1 MTPDEHLARAEA
13 LLTVADDLFTQ
24 GQKTDDWPQQIRL
37 TEAATCA
44 AAIAHARIDLA
55 SELRAVAAVEE
66 WRPLLAP
73 DLGAL
78 APVTPMRKAPAHRRT
93 GARNQHPE
101 GDQPS

>member
-13 LLTVADDLFTQ
+13 LLTVADDLFTR
-24 GQKTDDWPQQIRL
+24 GQKTTDWPEQIRL
-37 TEAATCA
+37 TEASACA

-73 DLGAL
+73 DLGTL

-93 GARNQHPE
+93 GAPNQHPE